1 MISMNSRTLIIIYTF
16 AALGLIF
23 AVFIKLSDQ
32 IESSEKIFTGQQLR
46 NPVAD
51 QSAREVSRGTMT
63 PDSGTAASPGET
75 PVVPTVALGDIPE
88 GKFRTV
94 LMAMAP
100 DLRDRVLA
108 KVAELE
114 VPANDFDSLRVH
126 PSGALYY
133 VCDFGGGMPL
143 AHKDRQQK
151 AEGLAGA
158 AVAVA
163 AFPAFVPISSPP
175 IFHSRPGAANT
186 LFLDFNGGVVTNTYW
201 NTDPD
206 YGPTVSWDC
215 RPYGFDAD
223 ETTFSSAEQQAIQTI
238 WERVA
243 EDYAPFD
250 IDVTTEQPVPWT
262 SHTGHVLIT
271 PGTDKNGVACPHDGY
286 GGIAYVDVFG
296 DADYSYNYAGLCY
309 SPAWVL
315 NYELAG
321 YAEYEA
327 EAAAHEMGHNLAL
340 SHDGTRTA
348 GYYAGHDNGS
358 ISWGPIMGTGYDQNV
373 SQWSKGDY
381 RSANNTEDDLAII
394 AARLTYRPD
403 DFGDNLAAAD
413 PLSVG
418 TTGTVSQ
425 AGVVETTTD
434 ADVFSFSASSGMVNI
449 AVSPYRD
456 PVSTT
461 WGGNLDII
469 LELYDSAGSL
479 MATNNPTLET
489 KASLAVL
496 VNSGTYYL
504 KIRST
509 GVGDPF
515 KKSLPNGYVQYGSL
529 GQYTIIGSI
538 VINSDEDGDGL
549 PNDWET
555 AYFGAAT
562 NAVATLDSDGDG
574 QNNLAEYIAGFDP
587 TNTAS
592 VFKVM
597 DFSAPTSNGV
607 PVVVTWTSVAG
618 RVYGVAWSD
627 DLSGSAFSNLV
638 DGLVHPQNSYTD
650 TVERAGQQ
658 NFYRVDVQLAP

>member
-1 MISMNSRTLIIIYTF
+1 M
-16 AALGLIF
+16 
-23 AVFIKLSDQ
+23 
-32 IESSEKIFTGQQLR
+32 
-46 NPVAD
+46 
-51 QSAREVSRGTMT
+51 
-63 PDSGTAASPGET
+63 AASPTEMSSA
-75 PVVPTVALGDIPE
+75 PVVSLSDIPE
-88 GKFRTV
+88 GTFRAV
-94 LMAMAP
+94 LVEMASE
-100 DLRDRVLA
+100 LRDSVLA

-114 VPANDFDSLRVH
+114 IPENDFDSLRVH
-126 PSGALYY
+126 PNGALYY

-143 AHKDRQQK
+143 AHKDRQQR
-151 AEGLAGA
+151 AESLAAA
-158 AVAVA
+158 AVASASFTVS
-163 AFPAFVPISSPP
+163 VPISSPP
-175 IFHSRPGAANT
+175 IFHSRPGATNK

-206 YGPTVSWDC
+206 YGPTASWDC

-223 ETTFSSAEQQAIQTI
+223 ETTFSVAEQQAIQTI

-250 IDVTTEQPVPWT
+250 IDVTTEQPVPWNN
-262 SHTGHVLIT
+262 HTGHVLIT
-271 PGTDKNGVACPHDGY
+271 PETDKNGVHCPHFGY

-296 DADYSYNYAGLCY
+296 DVNYSHNYAGLCY

-315 NYELAG
+315 NYETAG

-348 GYYAGHDNGS
+348 GYYPGHDNGS
-358 ISWGPIMGTGYDQNV
+358 ISWGPIMGTGYDRNV

-394 AARLTYRPD
+394 AARLAYRPD
-403 DFGDNLAAAD
+403 DFGDDLISAD

-425 AGVVETTTD
+425 AGVVETTAD

-469 LELYDSAGSL
+469 LELYDGAGAL
-479 MATNNPTLET
+479 LATNNPTLET
-489 KASLAVL
+489 KASLAVV

-538 VINSDEDGDGL
+538 VINSDADGDGI
-549 PNDWET
+549 PNEWET
-555 AYFGAAT
+555 TYFGGPT
-562 NAVATLDSDGDG
+562 NAVAILDSDGDG
-574 QNNLAEYIAGFDP
+574 QNNLAEYITGLDP
-587 TNTAS
+587 TNASS
-592 VFKVM
+592 VFKVV

-607 PVVVTWTSVAG
+607 PVVVTWTSIAG
-618 RVYGVAWSD
+618 RVYSVAWSE
-627 DLSGSAFSNLV
+627 DLSNLAFSNLV

-650 TVERAGQQ
+650 TVERAGLQ
-658 NFYRVDVQLAP
+658 NFYRVEVQLGP